1 MIDADGFLGAVR
13 MLAPSWGA
21 LVRLDHDFA
30 SVTGRAPRTLTRAV
44 RRAEARG
51 LVSEKVAQAVDDYL
65 APKQDRERFRSRCP
79 RCWCYLRSTNQGPYC
94 SPCEGAFR

>member
-65 APKQDRERFRSRCP
+65 APKQDHLRFRSRCP